1 MQNHPEYKYER
12 DIGQMK
18 RRHIHAN
25 SVVLIGKEANN
36 IDDQA
41 LDIGQAQVFVNKQE
55 IMDKIMQ
62 LDTEVG
68 RK

>member
-1 MQNHPEYKYER
+1 MILKEIIKCVRY
-12 DIGQMK
+12 
-18 RRHIHAN
+18 IHVD

-55 IMDKIMQ
+55 IMDKILQ
-62 LDTEVG
+62 LDVVMGG
-68 RK
+68 R